1 MISYPLVSQ
10 YRNLTVPE
18 MSEST
23 EKVLTLEEEI
33 PPEKFPTFEEGKKL
47 KEAADKFYVEGNL
60 KEGEQ

>member
-1 MISYPLVSQ
+1 M
-10 YRNLTVPE
+10 PE